1 MYYNLLKGE
10 NTVLRGLVAEEFARY
25 TLSKR
30 LPILIVRPVKAL
42 KLLDETSIVGEY
54 VDFIRK
60 NQQTMDFIGITPYYK
75 DEDPRIRQEDLICQF
90 FYEKEGLTRF
100 LSNNTLS
107 KKVSGFIIEV
117 KSRTSPDS
125 WAPFQFSFSP
135 NQLEMIDQSRK
146 YDFKIILSGVTF
158 ASDWNLSVVFCD
170 RNQRMLSEEFFK
182 THQE

>member
-10 NTVLRGLVAEEFARY
+10 NTVLRGLVAEEFTRY
-25 TLSKR
+25 ILSKR
-30 LPILIVRPVKAL
+30 LPILIVRPMKAL
-42 KLLDETSIVGEY
+42 KILDEASVAGEY

-100 LSNNTLS
+100 LSNNALS
-107 KKVSGFIIEV
+107 KQLDGFIIEV
-117 KSRTSPDS
+117 KSRTSTDS

-135 NQLEMIDQSRK
+135 NQLEMIDQILR

-170 RNQRMLSEEFFK
+170 RNQKIISEEFFK
-182 THQE
+182 KHQ

>member
-30 LPILIVRPVKAL
+30 LPILIVRPIKAL
-42 KLLDETSIVGEY
+42 RILDEASIVGRY

-75 DEDPRIRQEDLICQF
+75 DDAFRFKREDIICRF

-100 LSNNTLS
+100 LSNNSLS
-107 KKVSGFIIEV
+107 IQLDGYIIEV
-117 KSRTSPDS
+117 KSRVSTDS

-135 NQLEMIDQSRK
+135 KQLEMIDQSQS
-146 YDFKIILSGVTF
+146 YDFKILLSGVTF

-170 RNQRMLSEEFFK
+170 QNQRILSEEFFK
-182 THQE
+182 THQ